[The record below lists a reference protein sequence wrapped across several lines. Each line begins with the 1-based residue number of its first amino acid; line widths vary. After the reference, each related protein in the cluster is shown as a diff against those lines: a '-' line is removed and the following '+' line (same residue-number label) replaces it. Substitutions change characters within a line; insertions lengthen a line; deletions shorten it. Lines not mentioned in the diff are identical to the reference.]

1 VQIGALRFLA
11 DFCLVLHLP
20 ESFSTPCRGE
30 TTMEA
35 EELKT
40 LEKAV
45 RKAKR
50 IATEKAGELH
60 DLVEDRLPAAYDE
73 IPGLAQA
80 TYDACKA
87 WAEANARLQD
97 AAAQQAGAS

>member
-1 VQIGALRFLA
+1 M
-11 DFCLVLHLP
+11 
-20 ESFSTPCRGE
+20 TPD
-30 TTMEA
+30 
-35 EELKT
+35 ELNS

-60 DLVEDRLPAAYDE
+60 DLVEDRLPAAYPE

-80 TYDACKA
+80 TFDACKA
-87 WAEANARLQD
+87 WAEANERLQNATAG
-97 AAAQQAGAS
+97 AAAAP